1 MPCRSFLLCSHT
13 LTHALWS
20 LKRQQEIWQKP
31 FFELSLIICSYWFL
45 YYMCFCETLFLP
57 LELCFS
63 LGTESRFTL
72 GCSLFGILSTQHLYL
87 AGTVCLA
94 QSGPQSWQ
102 ELWQSWV
109 TFQQNHRALLNFLY
123 LSFIKRS
130 THVPVGEDQVL
141 HLELA
146 QDIAQHFNKKY
157 GEFFPVPKAI
167 LSELV
172 LVFYLFIYL
181 PPKLH
186 FKAEDGFKY
195 CGNSFGY
202 QEKRILWC

>member
-13 LTHALWS
+13 VTRALWS
-20 LKRQQEIWQKP
+20 LKRQQEILQKP
-31 FFELSLIICSYWFL
+31 FFELSLMICSYWCL
-45 YYMCFCETLFLP
+45 YRVCFHEGLFLP
-57 LELCFS
+57 LGDVLQFS
-63 LGTESRFTL
+63 TKSRLIL
-72 GCSLFGILSTQHLYL
+72 GCSQLGIFFPQHLYL
-87 AGTVCLA
+87 TGTECLA

-102 ELWQSWV
+102 KLWQSWV
-109 TFQQNHRALLNFLY
+109 TFQQKQRALLSFLY

-172 LVFYLFIYL
+172 LVCFFFFL
-181 PPKLH
+181 PP
-186 FKAEDGFKY
+186 
-195 CGNSFGY
+195 
-202 QEKRILWC
+202 